1 MFEYSYFLSFI
12 LCGIVNFSLIIIT
25 IIIIIITTT
34 TIIIIVT
41 IIVAIIIIIIIIIID
56 DHHHQFL
63 TPVKFT
69 NKRLFLSSVSCQIHY
84 SPMVSVQVI
93 LYIVRSLGLS
103 IFLLSFESCM

>member
-25 IIIIIITTT
+25 IIIIITTT
-34 TIIIIVT
+34 IIIIIIVT
-41 IIVAIIIIIIIIIID
+41 IIVAIIIIIID